1 MPPGA
6 APFSRSGISK
16 GGVGK
21 MSEGKTRYDVIVVG
35 AGIAGL
41 GVAAVLSREAGL
53 KVLVVERFPM
63 TGGRMMSYDGFPGK
77 GWRVDIGLHFVELG
91 EKASCTELNAR
102 VGKKVAWAPFSET
115 VDIWNGKKFINIAE
129 LVPMTKE
136 DRKAFAE
143 MLAGISKMT
152 DGEIELWD
160 NRSLAEWMAEN
171 VPQPAVREL
180 FTDLGMIMTT
190 IPRAIDMAAGE
201 VLFIARDNLRKTRQ
215 ALQASYPIDGME
227 GITRGLAE
235 TIRENGGEIRLN
247 CEVQEVIIEN
257 GGAAG
262 VRVPSKRH
270 PYQEEFRIPE
280 TETIFAD
287 RVVCALPIYKLSR
300 IIDFDPCTSPL
311 PRWWLKRIT
320 DIRNEIT
327 GLVGFMIGLAEP
339 VIDPGKRC
347 FLTALKTRN
356 AGFPFQAF
364 PASNFSD
371 RVAPPGKQLLHT
383 DIVCEHAEASDRF
396 KRERLLNLL
405 WEDLKEMFPGIE
417 RKLEWKLPYY
427 VDGCDGLARQPGLVG
442 NFKPAL
448 KAPGI
453 ANLYFAGDTWMGRG
467 LAINSAA
474 RSAMKCADLILEDLK
489 RASGSGRG

>member
-1 MPPGA
+1 M
-6 APFSRSGISK
+6 
-16 GGVGK
+16 
-21 MSEGKTRYDVIVVG
+21 TNQQNRYDVIVVG

-41 GVAAVLSREAGL
+41 GVAAILAKEGNQ
-53 KVLVVERFPM
+53 KVLVLDRFPM
-63 TGGRMMSYDGFPGK
+63 IGGRMMSYEGYPGK
-77 GWRVDIGLHFVELG
+77 GWRTDIGLHFVELG

-102 VGKKVAWAPFSET
+102 VGKNVEWAPFSET
-115 VDIWNGKKFINIAE
+115 VDIWNGEKFINVAE
-129 LVPMTKE
+129 LVPMTK
-136 DRKAFAE
+136 DDKKAFAE
-143 MLAGISKMT
+143 MLAGIAKMT
-152 DGEIELWD
+152 DGEIEAWD
-160 NRSLAEWMAEN
+160 NRSLEEWLTEN

-201 VLFIARDNLRKTRQ
+201 VLYIARDNLRKTRQ
-215 ALQASYPIDGME
+215 ALCASYPIDGME

-235 TIRENGGEIRLN
+235 VIRESGGEIRVN
-247 CEVQEVIIEN
+247 CDVQEVLIEN
-257 GGAAG
+257 GKALG
-262 VRVPSKRH
+262 VSIPSKKH
-270 PYQEEFRIPE
+270 PYQDEYRITEKEFLY
-280 TETIFAD
+280 AG

-300 IIDFDPCTSPL
+300 IIDFNPETSPL
-311 PRWWLKRIT
+311 PRWWRKRIT
-320 DIRNEIT
+320 DIQHEIT
-327 GLVGFMIGLAEP
+327 GLVGFMIGLSGP

-347 FLTALKTRN
+347 FLTALKTKN

-364 PASNFSD
+364 AASNFSD

-383 DIVCEHAEASDRF
+383 DIVIEHSEASDKF

-417 RKLEWKLPYY
+417 DKVEWKLPYY

-453 ANLYFAGDTWMGRG
+453 PNLYFAGDTYLGRG

-474 RSAMKCADLILEDLK
+474 LSGMKCADLILKDLK
-489 RASGSGRG
+489 R